1 MKKNNLTW
9 GFKVFNPD
17 WTCRGF
23 QYEVGK
29 SYFHQGEI
37 ELCFAGF
44 HFCKSL
50 HQCFNYYEFDPSNK
64 VAEVEA
70 WGRVFIG
77 SDNMVSNNIRIVKE
91 LTWNE
96 VFDRLN
102 SGRGNSG
109 RMNAGSGNAGYGN
122 SGDRNAGGYNA
133 GNMNAGHLNTGHFN
147 AGKRNTGNSNVGCF
161 NAGNNNVGFFNTGSP
176 FITSFNK
183 PTTLTMEEYE
193 ALPGYKYLTA
203 LLDMPCHWVVDV
215 DMTTRERY
223 AAPQYAVDGGYL
235 SCGNHKVS
243 NQFIWD
249 IILPPLARENIL
261 ALPNFDPAIFKEI
274 TGIDVNAPM
283 KKGNSV

>member
-1 MKKNNLTW
+1 MKKSNLTW

-29 SYFHQGEI
+29 SYSHEGEI
-37 ELCFAGF
+37 ALCYAGF

-50 HQCFNYYEFDPSNK
+50 HQCFDYYEFDPNNK

-70 WGRVFIG
+70 WGRVLIG
-77 SDNMVSNNIRIVKE
+77 SDKMVSNNIRIVKE
-91 LTWNE
+91 LSWNE

-102 SGRGNSG
+102 SGRGNAG
-109 RMNAGSGNAGYGN
+109 RMNAGYGNSGYGN

-147 AGKRNTGNSNVGCF
+147 SGKRNTGNSNVGCF

-176 FITSFNK
+176 LVTSFNK

-193 ALPGYKYLTA
+193 ALPGYQCLTA
-203 LLDMPCHWVVDV
+203 LLDIPCHWVVDA
-215 DMTTRERY
+215 DMTTSERH
-223 AAPQYAVDGGYL
+223 AAPEHEINGGYL
-235 SCGNHKVS
+235 SCSSSKVTA
-243 NQFIWD
+243 QFVWD
-249 IILPPLARENIL
+249 NLLSHEVQKYIFD
-261 ALPNFDPAIFKEI
+261 LPNFDPVVFKEI
-274 TGIDVNAPM
+274 TGIDVNVPI
-283 KKGNSV
+283 KEGNSV

>member
-1 MKKNNLTW
+1 MKKSNLTW

-29 SYFHQGEI
+29 SYSHEGEI
-37 ELCFAGF
+37 ELRSAGF

-77 SDNMVSNNIRIVKE
+77 PDKMVSNNIRIVKE
-91 LTWNE
+91 LSWNE

-102 SGRGNSG
+102 SGRGNAG
-109 RMNAGSGNAGYGN
+109 RMNAGSGNSGNGN

-147 AGKRNTGNSNVGCF
+147 SGKRNTGNSNVGCF

-176 FITSFNK
+176 FVTSFNK

-193 ALPGYKYLTA
+193 ALPGYKYLPA
-203 LLDMPCHWVVDV
+203 LLNIPCHWVVDEN
-215 DMTTRERY
+215 MTSEEKR
-223 AAPQYAVDGGYL
+223 AAPQYEINGGYL
-235 SCGNHKVS
+235 SCSSSKVTA
-243 NQFIWD
+243 QFVWD
-249 IILPPLARENIL
+249 NLLSHEVQKYIFD
-261 ALPNFDPAIFKEI
+261 LPNFDPAIFKEI
-274 TGIDVNAPM
+274 TGIDVNAPI
-283 KKGNSV
+283 KEGDSV